1 MKQTTTPPPAPAG
14 PIYILGASTRGQN
27 TREALTSARGK
38 KKGPKLSRVQAVI
51 DGQICRIS
59 NKIERANKRRA
70 KRKARRR

>member
-51 DGQICRIS
+51 DGQINSIS
-59 NKIERANKRRA
+59 NKIERAERQRNNRRA
-70 KRKARRR
+70 KRK